1 MNPWRPWRE
10 KYARWSREFARD
22 RIRDSLALELRDQPE
37 RLLIKAFVCGNGCV
51 QYCEYEGS
59 VDILKLVQLCPAHCR
74 YAVVEWY
81 GQIHVLDVKG
91 DNDLT
96 VRAAQQFPDVDTAI
110 MATQLTY

>member
-1 MNPWRPWRE
+1 MNSWRE
-10 KYARWSREFARD
+10 IYARYILESARN
-22 RIRDSLALELRDQPE
+22 RIRKSLALELRNQPE

-51 QYCEYEGS
+51 QHCEYEGS